1 MTEVLRHHG
10 GLTNAAV
17 VFSPLA
23 VDVSVIM
30 VVYMTGPALFE
41 SIGFVLNEE
50 RVGEFVIVDNGCT
63 PEDAARL
70 VQLAESEPRVKLL
83 TGHGNVGF
91 ARGCNMGA
99 SAATG
104 RRLLFLNP
112 DAYLQPGCVEALEE
126 ADRREKRRPCLI
138 GAHVMNADGTE
149 QRGGRRG
156 EVTPVT
162 ALLSF
167 TRMAE
172 RLPFLRGYEIHRE
185 LFEPLPPKP
194 AEVAT
199 ISGACFFMGRA
210 DFAALEGFDDN
221 FFLHVEDVD
230 LCWRVRRKGGVVLFH
245 PQARV
250 IHLGSTS
257 RKHPLFIEYWKGR
270 GLSRFFRKR
279 ADNAQ
284 RKLLAYILGPLVFA
298 VSLTRP
304 ATRAVLRP
312 HRHNRDGHT
321 LH

>member
-1 MTEVLRHHG
+1 MNDMLRHG
-10 GLTNAAV
+10 ADTLKRAPI

-23 VDVSVIM
+23 IDVSVVM
-30 VVYMTGPALFE
+30 VVFMTGPALFE
-41 SIGFVLNEE
+41 SISFVLAEE
-50 RVGEFVIVDNGCT
+50 RVGEFVIVDNGS
-63 PEDAARL
+63 PAEDEARL
-70 VQLAESEPRVKLL
+70 KQLAGNEPRVKLL

-99 SAATG
+99 AAATG

-112 DAYLQPGCVEALEE
+112 DAYLQPGCVSALE
-126 ADRREKRRPCLI
+126 AAHGASTRRPCLI

-167 TRMAE
+167 TRLTE
-172 RLPFLRGYEIHRE
+172 KLPFLRRFEIHRE
-185 LFEPLPPKP
+185 ITDPFP
-194 AEVAT
+194 AAPVEVPT
-199 ISGACFFMGRA
+199 ISGACFFIARE
-210 DFAALEGFDDN
+210 DFAALEGFDDG

-250 IHLGSTS
+250 IHLGHTS
-257 RKHPLFIEYWKGR
+257 LKHPLFIEYWKGL

-279 ADNAQ
+279 ADSPQ
-284 RKLLAYILGPLVFA
+284 RKLLAYGLGPVVFL

-304 ATRAVLRP
+304 VVRLMLRP
-312 HRHNRDGHT
+312 HKPSDREAG
-321 LH
+321 